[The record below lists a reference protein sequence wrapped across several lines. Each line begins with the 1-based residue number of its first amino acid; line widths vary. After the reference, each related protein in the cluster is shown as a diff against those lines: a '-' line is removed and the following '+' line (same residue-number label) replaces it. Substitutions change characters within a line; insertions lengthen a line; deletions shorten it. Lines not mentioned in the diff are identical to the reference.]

1 MGFAD
6 NLRNELKN
14 QTEDYIATHFEPRKE
29 EIFRIISKGI
39 KRIGYV
45 KIDTFN
51 RTGTLE
57 GEQLGIK
64 KSSEIN
70 PFVEFLKREGFR
82 TQRAWWGYSS
92 EGDPDMLT
100 ITV

>member
-29 EIFRIISKGI
+29 EIFRIISSGI

-45 KIDTFN
+45 RVDVFN
-51 RTGTLE
+51 NTGTAE
-57 GEQLGIK
+57 GKMLGIR
-64 KSSEIN
+64 SGTEIN
-70 PFVEFLKREGFR
+70 AFAEFLDKEGFR
-82 TQRAWWGYSS
+82 TRKAWWGYSS
-92 EGDPDMLT
+92 DGDPDMLT